1 MKLRKIPVSVPFA
14 ANGVGRN
21 PWEFLMAKAQITTEN
36 GTKVTIEGDTEEVAA
51 LIERFERTTSA
62 VPLPIKSSRSNS
74 RAGPQDRILALLAT
88 GFFRLPQGLGAIRS
102 ALEEQGHFYP
112 ATTLS
117 PVLLRLVRNRS
128 LRRIKESN
136 VWSYVQ
142 P

>member
-1 MKLRKIPVSVPFA
+1 
-14 ANGVGRN
+14 
-21 PWEFLMAKAQITTEN
+21 MAKAQIVTER
-36 GTKVTIEGDTEEVAA
+36 GTKVTIEGSAEEVAV
-51 LIERFERTTSA
+51 LIDRFDKGGSTTPTPPKA
-62 VPLPIKSSRSNS
+62 SRSTS
-74 RAGPQDRILALLAT
+74 REGPQDRILALVAA
-88 GFFRLPQGLGAIRS
+88 GFFSRPQGLGVIRS

-128 LRRIKESN
+128 LRRIKENN

>member
-1 MKLRKIPVSVPFA
+1 M
-14 ANGVGRN
+14 
-21 PWEFLMAKAQITTEN
+21 MAKAQIITES
-36 GTKVTIEGDTEEVAA
+36 GAKVTIEGDTEEVAA
-51 LIERFERTTSA
+51 LIERFDRTAST
-62 VPLPIKSSRSNS
+62 VPVPVKTSRSNS
-74 RAGPQDRILALLAT
+74 KAGPQDRILALLSA

-102 ALEEQGHFYP
+102 ALEERGHFYP

-117 PVLLRLVRNRS
+117 PVLLRLVRNRN

>member
-1 MKLRKIPVSVPFA
+1 
-14 ANGVGRN
+14 
-21 PWEFLMAKAQITTEN
+21 MAKAQIITES
-36 GTKVTIEGDTEEVAA
+36 GTKITIEGDTEEVAA
-51 LIERFERTTSA
+51 LIERFDRTASA
-62 VPLPIKSSRSNS
+62 VSAPVRTGRSNS
-74 RAGPQDRILALLAT
+74 KAGPQERIIELLAA

-117 PVLLRLVRNRS
+117 PVLLRLVRNRN

-136 VWSYVQ
+136 AWSYVQ